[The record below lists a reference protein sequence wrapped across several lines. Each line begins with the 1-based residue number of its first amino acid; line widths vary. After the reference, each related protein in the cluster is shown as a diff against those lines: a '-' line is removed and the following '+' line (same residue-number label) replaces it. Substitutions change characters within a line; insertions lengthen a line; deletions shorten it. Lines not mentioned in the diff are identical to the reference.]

1 MLNTQGSTLNTRRA
15 NRYDAVTAVADVL
28 AVFPIGP
35 IDYGLAAVDAAAQQV
50 HLQSQTDKIRLPP
63 TR

>member
-1 MLNTQGSTLNTRRA
+1 
-15 NRYDAVTAVADVL
+15 VTAVADVL

-50 HLQSQTDKIRLPP
+50 NLEP
-63 TR
+63 